1 MKQVCVIG
9 LGKFGTHVART
20 LARLG
25 CEVLAIDVREDRVE
39 AVRDQVHH
47 ALIGDARDHRALAS
61 ALGPSVTEAVIA
73 LGEDTI
79 EASILCALNLK
90 KIGVEHILSTAINDD
105 HAEILR
111 ALGVTEII
119 FPELETAERVARRI
133 ASPSFVDMF
142 PLAEDYRIMEVE
154 APAGTHGKSLAE
166 LNLRARY
173 ELLVLAVRDPG
184 QEHFRF
190 LPAADTVIC
199 PGQVLMIMGRE
210 LDLARFVAT

>member
-20 LARLG
+20 LARFG

-39 AVRDQVHH
+39 AVRDQVQH
-47 ALIGDARDHRALAS
+47 ALIADARDYRALAS
-61 ALGPSVTEAVIA
+61 ALAPSVAEAVIA

-90 KIGVEHILSTAINDD
+90 KIGVERILSTAINDD

-154 APAGTHGKSLAE
+154 APAVTHGKSLAE
-166 LNLRARY
+166 LNLRAQY

-190 LPAADTVIC
+190 LPAADTVIN
-199 PGQVLMIMGRE
+199 PGQILMIMGRE
-210 LDLARFVAT
+210 LDLARFVAS